1 MAELATFKSPSTIEF
16 EVKKPKRFAKPRLKD
31 AKRGETFLWQ
41 ADHGRHAA
49 AICMLTCVSAYRAL
63 VDAAVLPSVHKDVAE
78 ALNDAIW
85 ITNLQ
90 TGRTFAVQDCEIEY
104 VKVKMTVEGA

>member
-1 MAELATFKSPSTIEF
+1 MAELATFKSPSKIEF
-16 EVKKPKRFAKPRLKD
+16 VVNTPQKFKKPRLKD

-41 ADHGRHAA
+41 AEHGRHDPAV
-49 AICMLTCVSAYRAL
+49 CMLTTVSAYRAL
-63 VDAAVLPSVHKDVAE
+63 VDASVLPSIHKDMAE
-78 ALNDAIW
+78 VLGDAIW

-104 VKVKMTVEGA
+104 VKVKMIVEGV